1 VDKGLLLALWDYDTW
16 ANERILDAAAT
27 LSPEGLRQPLASGH
41 DTLIGTLWHIVGAA
55 ETWRVRAETGRD
67 PAEASDVGV
76 PDLAVLA
83 ARARAEAVAMRAF
96 LEALPDALLAEPI
109 RYTTHGVVR
118 ERPRWLVLVHLVNH
132 GTHHRGEIAAALTAL
147 GHSPGELDFGACYPS
162 RVIEEPKDG

>member
-16 ANERILDAAAT
+16 ANERIFATAAA
-27 LSPEGLRQPLASGH
+27 LPPEALLQPLASGH

-55 ETWRVRAETGRD
+55 ETWRVRAETGQD

-96 LEALPDALLAEPI
+96 IEALPDALLAEPMC
-109 RYTTHGVVR
+109 YTTEGVVR

-132 GTHHRGEIAAALTAL
+132 GTHHRGELAAALTAL
-147 GHSPGELDFGACYPS
+147 GHSPGELDFGVCFPS
-162 RVIEEPKDG
+162 RVIEEA